1 MSKKK
6 TAEKEISY
14 RQEIYN
20 IAITITH
27 LEKMI
32 KQHKENSI
40 DNFLQKEIVRLM
52 LRKKKLIKNG
62 KS

>member
-6 TAEKEISY
+6 TAEEEINY

-27 LEKMI
+27 L
-32 KQHKENSI
+32 
-40 DNFLQKEIVRLM
+40 
-52 LRKKKLIKNG
+52 
-62 KS
+62 

>member
-1 MSKKK
+1 MIE
-6 TAEKEISY
+6 EKSDPEKLSY

-20 IAITITH
+20 IAITIKH

-32 KQHKENSI
+32 ELHKENPI
-40 DNFLQKEIVRLM
+40 DNFLQKEIVRLEE
-52 LRKKKLIKNG
+52 RKKKLIKNG